1 MKKEFAK
8 KLFSHVFLFIFFAKM
23 VISVAPLVAVHM
35 DSEVVNAVIMQLE
48 IENHSSKGADQAKDS
63 LNKGEW
69 LTGFSK
75 FKFCSPQI
83 DVALNQYTL
92 LRNYPIQAFYPS
104 VPTPPPNC

>member
-1 MKKEFAK
+1 
-8 KLFSHVFLFIFFAKM
+8 
-23 VISVAPLVAVHM
+23 M

-69 LTGFSK
+69 LSGLSK
-75 FKFCSPQI
+75 FMFCNPQV
-83 DVALNQYTL
+83 DMASTQYIL
-92 LRNYPIQAFYPS
+92 LRNYPIQVFYPS

>member
-23 VISVAPLVAVHM
+23 VIAVAPLIAVHM
-35 DSEVVNAVIMQLE
+35 NSEMVNAVIMQLE
-48 IENHSSKGADQAKDS
+48 IENHSSKSADQAKDS

-69 LTGFSK
+69 LNGFSK
-75 FKFCSPQI
+75 FKFCNPQI
-83 DVALNQYTL
+83 DIALNQYVL

>member
-23 VISVAPLVAVHM
+23 TISVAPMIAVHV

-48 IENHSSKGADQAKDS
+48 IENHSTKGVDQAKDS

-69 LTGFSK
+69 LNGLSK
-75 FKFCSPQI
+75 FKFCNSYVDI
-83 DVALNQYTL
+83 SLNQFIL
-92 LRNYPIQAFYPS
+92 LRDNPIRAYFPS